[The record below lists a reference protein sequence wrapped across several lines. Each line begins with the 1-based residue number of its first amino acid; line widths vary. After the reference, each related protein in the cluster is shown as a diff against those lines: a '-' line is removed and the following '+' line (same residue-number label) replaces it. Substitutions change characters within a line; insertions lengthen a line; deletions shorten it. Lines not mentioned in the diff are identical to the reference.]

1 MGFSLLPSPLV
12 LSCGYFLNR
21 DVIGGK
27 TLTTE
32 MISTYSHTKM
42 IYFKISIQ
50 KNILK
55 VK

>member
-12 LSCGYFLNR
+12 LSCGCFLNR
-21 DVIGGK
+21 EVIGGK

-32 MISTYSHTKM
+32 MVSTYSHTET

-55 VK
+55 EK